1 MDKVVRRR
9 LTDAVYLT
17 VLRADRFKT
26 GCLSVNLLTPHTRE
40 TAALNAVLPYVLRR
54 GTARLPDM
62 ESLAAAMD
70 GLYGARIEPSI
81 RKKGETAAVGFCAD
95 FPDGA
100 FLPDGTDILSET
112 AMLLGEMLLDPAT
125 RGGRLRAD
133 YVESEREKLLED
145 IEAEIND
152 KRAYA
157 GQRLTEIMFRGES
170 YGVSKLGT
178 LAGARKVSVQTL
190 TRHYKALLASAPV
203 EIFYCGA
210 EEPSRVERVV
220 REALAALPRSGVGP
234 MPVTKVLT
242 ADRETRPK
250 TVREVMDVTQGRLV
264 MGFRFDRLFDET
276 DYPAMLVFNAAFGG
290 SGASRLF
297 LNVRERMALCYY
309 ISSLIDRQ
317 KGAMFVSAGI
327 RPEDFSQTYDGV
339 LRELA
344 AIGDG
349 GLEEWELDA
358 ARRAVVSSIY
368 ASLDDQMG
376 LEAMYLDRA
385 VSGTNL
391 RPEELAALCSTVE
404 AGAVRNVA
412 RASVLTHTFFLTA
425 EEEHV
430 EET

>member
-81 RKKGETAAVGFCAD
+81 RKKGETAAV
-95 FPDGA
+95 
-100 FLPDGTDILSET
+100 
-112 AMLLGEMLLDPAT
+112 LGEMLLDPAT

-412 RASVLTHTFFLTA
+412 RAAVLTHTFFLTA
-425 EEEHV
+425 EGEHV